1 MDKFRSQKR
10 DTDGKKIYQRNK
22 LKDRSFQTER
32 RVIGHHKI
40 QWQQKLTSN
49 TMNINWG
56 KSDKN

>member
-1 MDKFRSQKR
+1 MRITVMDKFRSQKR

-40 QWQQKLTSN
+40 
-49 TMNINWG
+49 
-56 KSDKN
+56 